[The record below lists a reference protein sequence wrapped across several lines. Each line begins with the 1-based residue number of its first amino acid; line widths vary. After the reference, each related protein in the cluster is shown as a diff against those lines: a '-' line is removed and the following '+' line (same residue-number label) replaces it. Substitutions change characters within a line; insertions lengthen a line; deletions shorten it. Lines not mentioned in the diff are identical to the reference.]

1 VSRPESRPRELR
13 PHAAALH
20 PGGLLT
26 GALLPGA
33 LFVAALLLGATPA
46 DEARWQAAQT
56 RIDRFAVAEM
66 RRLHAPG
73 LALAITDRDRVLRVA
88 TYGYADLEAKLP
100 VRPDHL
106 FEIGSI
112 SKSFTAIAL
121 LQEHEAGRFDP
132 HAPITDYLP
141 WFEVRSKYAPIT
153 GHDLLTHSAGLP
165 DSQNDIPSSLYTVF
179 DLRHHITGSPPGAHY
194 SYSNVGFQTLGA
206 ALEAIAGMPYA
217 DIIRKRIF
225 EPLGMTRTEAT
236 ITHDLRRRLAVGYQP
251 LYDDRPDSP
260 GAPLARATW
269 LEYALGDG
277 SISST
282 PADLA
287 AYVRMLLNRG
297 AGPRGRLLS
306 AASFDLLTQKGIRD
320 EGDIYYGY
328 GLRIWDEAGHHLV
341 GHTGGMVGYCSRIIA
356 DLDSGL
362 GVVVFVNGPE
372 TPSRVAAYALDVARA
387 ARAGK
392 AIPDEP
398 PSREP
403 PAMPAGDYAGTYTS
417 PDGRSIVVTAAGGAI
432 SMRRGERAAGG
443 GRRMAL
449 EPVDDDQF
457 RVDDPEFALYLLRFG
472 RDPDKKVVEAF
483 FGPDWYAGDRYAGP
497 RTFEVPEEWTTYPGH
512 YRSVDPWLSN
522 FRIVLRK
529 GALAFIAPDG
539 GERTM
544 TPLRGGEF
552 RLDDEQ
558 SAERLRFDS
567 PIDGKTLR
575 ALLSEEP
582 YYRTFTP

>member
-1 VSRPESRPRELR
+1 VIRSG
-13 PHAAALH
+13 AL
-20 PGGLLT
+20 PV
-26 GALLPGA
+26 GALLAGA
-33 LFVAALLLGATPA
+33 LPVAALLLGAAAGDAT
-46 DEARWQAAQT
+46 RWQAAQA

-73 LALAITDRDRVLRVA
+73 LALAITDRERLLRVA
-88 TYGYADLEAKLP
+88 TYGYADLEAKVP
-100 VRPDHL
+100 VTPEHL

-121 LQEHEAGRFDP
+121 LQEYDAGRFDP

-141 WFEVRSKYAPIT
+141 WFEVRSNYAPIT
-153 GHDLLTHSAGLP
+153 GHDLMTHSAGLP

-179 DLRHHITGSPPGAHY
+179 DLRHHVTGALPGAHY
-194 SYSNVGFQTLGA
+194 SYSNVGYQTLGA

-217 DIIRKRIF
+217 DIIRKRIL

-236 ITHDLRRRLAVGYQP
+236 ITHDLRRRLAVGYAP
-251 LYDDRPDSP
+251 LYDDRPDDP
-260 GAPLARATW
+260 RRPLARATW

-306 AASFDLLTQKGIRD
+306 PGSFELLTRRAIQEEDRTW
-320 EGDIYYGY
+320 YGY
-328 GLRIWDEAGHHLV
+328 GLRLWDEDGHHLL
-341 GHTGGMVGYCSRIIA
+341 GHTGGMVGYSSRMIG
-356 DLDSGL
+356 DLDAGL
-362 GVVVFVNGPE
+362 GVVAFVNGPE
-372 TPSRVAAYALDVARA
+372 TPSRIAAYALAVARA
-387 ARAGK
+387 ARAG
-392 AIPDEP
+392 APFP
-398 PSREP
+398 PEP
-403 PAMPAGDYAGTYTS
+403 PAREALARPAGDYAGTYTA
-417 PDGRSIVVTAAGGAI
+417 PDGRMLIVA
-432 SMRRGERAAGG
+432 AAGG
-443 GRRMAL
+443 GLVMTRGGATTRGDRAARGDGRISL

-457 RVDDPEFALYLLRFG
+457 RVDHPDFELFLLRFG
-472 RDPDKKVVEAF
+472 RDAEGKVVEAF
-483 FGPDWYAGDRYAGP
+483 FGPDWYAGERYAGP
-497 RTFEVPEEWTTYPGH
+497 RTFDVPEEWSTYTGH

-529 GALAFIAPDG
+529 GALTFIDPDG
-539 GERTM
+539 DERTV

-552 RLDDEQ
+552 RLDDED

-567 PIDGKTLR
+567 PIDGRTLR